1 MAEEV
6 DSMTHEYNEAEL
18 SLFNDSNH
26 DSVVSQK
33 MPSIPP
39 QAREHYEQLDNE
51 QKVSPSDVDDD
62 TLVLGVNHVD
72 GSDSSQPDAPE
83 LREHKFQHLNTVH
96 VLGDL
101 HGWAPTSHYLVN
113 TNLPRLKSTD

>member
-1 MAEEV
+1 
-6 DSMTHEYNEAEL
+6 
-18 SLFNDSNH
+18 
-26 DSVVSQK
+26 

-101 HGWAPTSHYLVN
+101 HGWALLITYLVEHELAEIEIN
-113 TNLPRLKSTD
+113 GLMLGSAGELDGKPC